1 MDPSL
6 GRGEHPRQR
15 RHTGS
20 DAGRPPSRRAVVLP
34 TTKHVVPTAL
44 RRGRLPQLQEL
55 HPGAGERHSC
65 PHRPRW
71 VLRRLGHEESMAAPV
86 FGRLGGSQS
95 DAEFHEAVEEANE
108 LHATG
113 ALFARQMEPEPA
125 PEDPVDLAMA
135 EASDDEDDAPVPDA
149 PPEPEIIDMPPA
161 PASAR
166 PMSNLERCIALRL
179 LYGAG
184 PRRVSEKMSRM
195 SVLLSA
201 LPRLPDKKV
210 SFLGRG
216 RGRRGRGV
224 RRRGATASNGDDTK

>member
-1 MDPSL
+1 
-6 GRGEHPRQR
+6 
-15 RHTGS
+15 
-20 DAGRPPSRRAVVLP
+20 
-34 TTKHVVPTAL
+34 
-44 RRGRLPQLQEL
+44 
-55 HPGAGERHSC
+55 
-65 PHRPRW
+65 
-71 VLRRLGHEESMAAPV
+71 MAAPV

-95 DAEFHEAVEEANE
+95 DAEFHEAVKEANE

-113 ALFARQMEPEPA
+113 ALFARQMEAEPA

-224 RRRGATASNGDDTK
+224 RRRGATASNGDDTR